1 MKLRLTDFKSNTYE
15 DTTGTCEDCSYTGM
29 LDHPTYEFTDS
40 DGGVHTV
47 DGWFSSWGDLITLD
61 IKLPMFT
68 GWLHNVEFKGPE
80 TVADYIGCSAFSS
93 DDRLWEEYLFNI
105 LESAAYCDTEQE
117 LNDNLAWALL
127 DTTANID

>member
-1 MKLRLTDFKSNTYE
+1 MQLRLTDLKSNTYE

-47 DGWFSSWGDLITLD
+47 DGWFSIWGDLITLD

-68 GWLHNVEFKGPE
+68 GWLHNVEFKRPKD
-80 TVADYIGCSAFSS
+80 VADYLI
-93 DDRLWEEYLFNI
+93 DDYSPHRDLWDEYLWRI
-105 LESAAYCDTEQE
+105 LDSASNCDTEQE
-117 LNDNLAWALL
+117 LNDNLAWTLQDSSASN
-127 DTTANID
+127 D